1 MKHPICKFCL
11 WSVSAL
17 LLAALP
23 LFANA
28 FQDKVRYKVRHITNA
43 EGLPSNTV
51 RAMVQD
57 SYGYIWTGGTN
68 GLSRYDGYRFVDFNN
83 FGIHDNSN
91 ATQHIG
97 LMHIDRVHD
106 LLWVIT
112 STYSAACYG
121 LRLGHFL
128 DVTKPDDK
136 GIQLTKRFFGN
147 DAVLLY
153 DKGFGVRHPVLDG
166 DHFRLLDYTQENG
179 SLPSDEINRVV
190 EDSLHHFWMATS
202 KGLTVIEYGNKPK
215 QFLKGTVITNCIT
228 NGYKTAAFCRNTQ
241 TFYVFDS
248 KLKLTGTYR
257 IPSSLGLIETLN
269 NIIFWQDKVLCFTPE
284 GTYVL
289 DTNAGTISKPGKY
302 QIPRGFLQGLID
314 GYQFVANRSGNLWV
328 FPPKGDVRKL
338 ELSHNLHSTNE
349 KNKIYSFARDKKG
362 LFYIASYGMGLFTY
376 DPMTGELH
384 QYTAQDEYPLVI
396 SNYLLDVM
404 VDQSGSIW
412 VSAESAG
419 LSCIQPIDDIDAEY
433 YYIDVSKKGDW
444 TNNVR
449 YIFQTND
456 GQWYVSSKDNSLYRF
471 NPSQGSFTFVRTLKA
486 GIYNYMRDSHGQEWI
501 ATRGDGLYIGNVHYG
516 KAETGHSVPSNDF
529 FNTAEDSRGRIWIAS
544 WNAGLLMTEYHNG
557 KLMPFRQFLNSGFNE
572 RRIHDL
578 ELSSD
583 GKLFIATLNG
593 LYVVDTRKKNI
604 TDKDFVC
611 YNTDNK
617 GLPGNEVIC
626 LKYAYGGLWAG
637 VTANGVVRCD
647 FSKGIGRMTH
657 SVYGLH
663 EGLADNDVRTINS
676 DRMGY
681 LWVGS
686 GSGLSRINAKDGG
699 IKKYDLSGNT
709 QSNSFTEN
717 SARTLEDGRLMF
729 GTENGVLIV
738 TPKREKGNKQQL
750 NKVYLTDLLVNGISI
765 YEKPDSIIPDSALE
779 VTHKIRLS
787 HSQNSLTL
795 YFSNFKYSDIQSQ
808 LYRVRMDGVDRDWS
822 RASTSNYVNYSNLS
836 PGTYRF
842 HVSCLN
848 GNKWSDA
855 TSLAIVISQPWYNTW
870 WAWIIYIVWA
880 AAVVMYIYRNANE
893 RIRLHQQMRL
903 EKQLTDFRLDFF
915 THITHEFRTPL
926 AIIQNGVSQLQ
937 APENK
942 NIEKSALQT
951 TQRGTRRLLRLVNR
965 LMEFRK
971 INTGNIKLNVE
982 KGDIIGYVR
991 NVWHDLYSIARQ
1003 KDINYT
1009 FVPFD
1014 KAYEILFDRQAVETI
1029 VYNLLSNAIKY
1040 TPDKGYV
1047 KLTITHD
1054 TDNGQIVI
1062 AVQDNGNGIAEEQR
1076 KQLFKPFM
1084 HGYVSK
1090 GGMGIGLYMAH
1101 ELAAKHHGGLTYS
1114 SNPTEKGSRFVF
1126 TLPDK
1131 DDVYADDEYRM
1142 ATAIDTESI
1151 QEKKADEVIGSVRPE
1166 ALNTQTVAI
1175 IEDDPDMLLQIK
1187 EAVGYYF
1194 KTICFTNGSQGYN
1207 GVLEAKPDLIICD
1220 VMLPDMDGY
1229 EIISKLKA
1237 NPSMAF
1243 TPVIMLTALDDE
1255 EHQIKGYKAG
1265 ADDYMVKPCNFRLL
1279 IARIIQLISWRE
1291 QHPADTGQQTEQT
1304 VDNNGTTGKP
1314 STVVESKA
1322 DKIFIENVQTLVMQ
1336 HMGDADFSVDTLAQM
1351 MHMGRSKF
1359 YGKMKEV
1366 FGTSPN
1372 KYILDERLRV
1382 AAELL
1387 VEGRYNVSEVTE
1399 KIGFMDSSYFYRC
1412 FRNKYGVAPSK
1423 YKG

>member
-1 MKHPICKFCL
+1 MKIRILTTILFSFLPIL
-11 WSVSAL
+11 
-17 LLAALP
+17 
-23 LFANA
+23 ANA
-28 FQDKVRYKVRHITNA
+28 FQDKARYKVRHITNT

-57 SYGYIWTGGTN
+57 PYGYIWVGGTN

-83 FGIHDNSN
+83 FSLPDKTNS
-91 ATQHIG
+91 TQHIG

-106 LLWVIT
+106 LLWVMT

-136 GIQLTKRFFGN
+136 AQQLTKRFFGS

-153 DKGFGVRHPVLDG
+153 EKGFGVRHPIPDG
-166 DHFRLLDYTQENG
+166 DHFRLLDYTCENG

-190 EDSLHHFWMATS
+190 EDSLHRFWIATS
-202 KGLTVIEYGNKPK
+202 KGLTVIEDRNTPR
-215 QFLKGTVITNCIT
+215 QALKGINVDNCIT
-228 NGYKTAAFCRNTQ
+228 NGYRTAAFCKDNQ

-248 KLKLTGTYR
+248 KLRRTGIYR
-257 IPSSLGLIETLN
+257 IPSYLGLIETLN

-289 DTNAGTISKPGKY
+289 DANDGAITKPDKY

-328 FPPKGDVRKL
+328 FPPRGDVRKL

-376 DPMTGELH
+376 NPTTGELH
-384 QYTAQDEYPLVI
+384 QYTAHDEYPLI
-396 SNYLLDVM
+396 SSDYLLDVM
-404 VDQSGSIW
+404 VDRSGSIW

-419 LSCIQPIDDIDAEY
+419 LSCIQPIDDINAEY

-449 YIFQTND
+449 YLFKAKD
-456 GQWYVSSKDNSLYRF
+456 GLWHVSTKDNNLYSF
-471 NPSQGSFTFVRTLKA
+471 NPSNGIFSFEKTLKA
-486 GIYNYMRDSHGQEWI
+486 GIYNYMFDSHGQEWI

-516 KAETGHSVPSNDF
+516 KSDAAHPLPSNDF
-529 FNTAEDSRGRIWIAS
+529 FNTAEDSRGRIWVAS
-544 WNAGLLMTEYHNG
+544 WNGGLLMTEYRNG
-557 KLMPFRQFLNSGFNE
+557 RLMPFRQFLNGGFNE

-578 ELSSD
+578 EMSPD
-583 GKLFIATLNG
+583 GKLFVATLNG

-604 TDKDFVC
+604 TDKDFVS
-611 YNTDNK
+611 YNTGNK

-626 LKYAYGGLWAG
+626 LKYAYGSLWAG

-647 FSKGIGRMTH
+647 FSKGIDRMSH
-657 SVYGLH
+657 SVYGQH
-663 EGLADNDVRTINS
+663 EGLADNDVRTINADS
-676 DRMGY
+676 MGY

-686 GSGLSRINAKDGG
+686 GSGLSRINVSDGG

-709 QSNSFTEN
+709 QNNSFTEN

-738 TPKREKGNKQQL
+738 SPKQEQDNRLHL
-750 NKVYLTDLLVNGISI
+750 NKVYLTDLLVNGTSI
-765 YEKPDSIIPDSALE
+765 YEKLDSVIPDSALE

-787 HSQNSLTL
+787 HNQNSLTL
-795 YFSNFKYSDIQSQ
+795 YFSNFQYSDIQSQ
-808 LYRVRMDGVDRDWS
+808 LYRVRMDGVDKGWS
-822 RASTSNYVNYSNLS
+822 RASTNNYVNYSNLA

-842 HVSCLN
+842 RVSCLN
-848 GNKWSDA
+848 GNKWSEA

-870 WAWIIYIVWA
+870 WAWIIYLVA
-880 AAVVMYIYRNANE
+880 TAAVVLYVYRNANE

-926 AIIQNGVSQLQ
+926 AIIQNGVSQLLSPQ
-937 APENK
+937 SK
-942 NIEKSALQT
+942 SVEKSALQT

-982 KGDIIGYVR
+982 KGDIVGFVR
-991 NVWHDLYSIARQ
+991 NVWHDLYSIAKQ
-1003 KDINYT
+1003 KDLNYMFT
-1009 FVPFD
+1009 PFD
-1014 KAYEILFDRQAVETI
+1014 KAYEMLFDRQAVETI
-1029 VYNLLSNAIKY
+1029 TYNLLSNAIKY
-1040 TPDKGYV
+1040 TPDKGSV
-1047 KLTITHD
+1047 TLTITHD
-1054 TDNGQIVI
+1054 TDCGHVVI
-1062 AVQDNGNGIAEEQR
+1062 TVQDNGQGISKEQQ

-1101 ELAAKHHGGLTYS
+1101 ELAEKHHGSLAYS
-1114 SNPTEKGSRFVF
+1114 NNPMGKGSRFVF
-1126 TLPDK
+1126 VLPDK
-1131 DDVYADDEYRM
+1131 GDVYSDDEYRM

-1175 IEDDPDMLLQIK
+1175 IEDDPDMQLQIK

-1194 KTICFTNGSQGYN
+1194 KTVCFTNGSQGYD
-1207 GVLEAKPDLIICD
+1207 GVMEAKPDLIICD

-1229 EIISKLKA
+1229 EIISKLKSD
-1237 NPSMAF
+1237 PSMAF

-1255 EHQIKGYKAG
+1255 EHQIKGYKSG

-1291 QHPADTGQQTEQT
+1291 QHPAEVSQQAEQADYNTDAT
-1304 VDNNGTTGKP
+1304 VKP
-1314 STVVESKA
+1314 PAVVKSKA
-1322 DKIFIENVQTLVMQ
+1322 DKIFIENIQTLVLQ

-1351 MHMGRSKF
+1351 MRMGRSKF

-1387 VEGRYNVSEVTE
+1387 VEGRYNITEITE
-1399 KIGFMDSSYFYRC
+1399 KIGFTDSSYFYRC
-1412 FRNKYGVAPSK
+1412 FKNKYGVAPSK